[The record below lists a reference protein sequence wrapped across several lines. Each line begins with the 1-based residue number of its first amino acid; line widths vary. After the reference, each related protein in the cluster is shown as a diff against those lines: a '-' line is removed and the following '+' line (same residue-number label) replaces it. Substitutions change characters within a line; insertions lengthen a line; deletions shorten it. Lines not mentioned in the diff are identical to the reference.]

1 MGWLQNF
8 LLFSALSLINSSSAA
23 GGLSAEGCKEYGLQ
37 FERSF
42 SVVGEAAMLNC
53 TLVAPE
59 VFDFWNVSYNIHWYS
74 EETLELGQATERT
87 LVRGTTLWFLNAS
100 LQDTGKYLCVVR
112 TPTQCFSLT
121 TSLIVNQTNSH
132 CDHPYKFPLTLTNLV
147 NDKLV
152 CPMKDQLNEIG
163 DFYSIQWYKA
173 MPEGCELI
181 ENQKKYTY
189 IRGGQDLMLAGVRPE
204 DRGFYTCTV
213 TFDLGGVRRSM
224 SATINCGVKE
234 EYVLLPRIVEPVNEV
249 VKAELGSSFSKACY
263 VFVPCVGKHSVDV
276 YWLDKVADEYFDNNA
291 TNRVYHQT
299 QPDQRQVDGE
309 KGVWLNHLLTFSE
322 VKQEDFY
329 VNYSCEVYS
338 YRGSVEAQFTL
349 LPADPNLMLPVGLLL
364 GCLALN
370 FTAAVVFYYLFKI
383 HIVLCFR
390 GVFPFLYKSP
400 DADGKLYD
408 AYVAYPR
415 LFGDRANKEV
425 EGFALHTMPQV
436 LEGKCGYKLFIPGR
450 DNLPGEAVVDLVE
463 ERIRASRRLLL
474 LYSASAFSS
483 SDVSAVSEAWQ
494 HWYERET
501 AMHHALLEGS
511 LRVVLLE
518 LEELHP
524 AQLAV
529 LPPSLRQLRKKQGV
543 VRVRKNHT
551 ARRTTRRPGGWSL
564 ASGEEERQE
573 GVQGL
578 ATPPLCPSS
587 RFWKELRYH
596 MPVRGKRMPCSERKT
611 LGNV

>member
-1 MGWLQNF
+1 MR
-8 LLFSALSLINSSSAA
+8 LLDIFQALSLISSSIAA
-23 GGLSAEGCKEYGLQ
+23 GEGCKEYGLH
-37 FERSF
+37 FKRSF

-74 EETLELGQATERT
+74 EDTLELGQDTERT
-87 LVRGTTLWFLNAS
+87 LVRGTALWFLNAS
-100 LQDTGKYLCVVR
+100 LQDTGTYLCVVR
-112 TPTQCFSLT
+112 TPTQCFSQT
-121 TSLIVNQTNSH
+121 TSLIINQTNSH
-132 CDHPYKFPLTLTNLV
+132 CDRPDKYIQYLTNLV

-152 CPMKDQLNEIG
+152 CPLKNMKRELGNS
-163 DFYSIQWYKA
+163 YSFKWYKDCQ
-173 MPEGCELI
+173 PI
-181 ENQKKYTY
+181 ETDDKFMYRDGNQSLTVKRVEPK
-189 IRGGQDLMLAGVRPE
+189 
-204 DRGFYTCTV
+204 DRGLYTCTV
-213 TFDLGGVRRSM
+213 TFDLGGIRTSM

-234 EYVLLPRIVEPVNEV
+234 EYVLQPRLVVPINES
-249 VKAELGSSFSKACY
+249 VKAELGSNFSKECR
-263 VFVPCVGKHSVDV
+263 VFVPCVGEHWVGV
-276 YWLDKVADEYFDNNA
+276 YWLASGADDYIPSDS
-291 TNRVYHQT
+291 TQRVFHQI

-329 VNYSCEVYS
+329 VNYSCHVYS
-338 YRGSVEAQFTL
+338 SHNFVEAQFTL

-383 HIVLCFR
+383 NIMLCFR
-390 GVFPFLYKSP
+390 GVCPFLYTET

-415 LFGDRANKEV
+415 LFGDRANKEL

-450 DNLPGEAVVDLVE
+450 DNLPGEAVVDVME

-474 LYSASAFSS
+474 LYSASSFSS
-483 SDVSAVSEAWQ
+483 SDVSVVSEAWQ

-551 ARRTTRRPGGWSL
+551 ARKTTRRPGGWSL

-596 MPVRGKRMPCSERKT
+596 MPVRGKRTPCSERET